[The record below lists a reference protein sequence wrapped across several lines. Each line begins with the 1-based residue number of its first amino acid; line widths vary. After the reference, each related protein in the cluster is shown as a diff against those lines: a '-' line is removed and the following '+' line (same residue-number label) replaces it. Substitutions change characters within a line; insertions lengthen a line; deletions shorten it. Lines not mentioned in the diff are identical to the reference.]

1 MRSKLIYYAHKQGV
15 DKNNQSLR
23 NNKWYFEPFMYETIW
38 IFHIMLNNLFFH
50 FPEILQDW
58 MDVDMAKVDA
68 AVEMP
73 IKLNQ
78 EDE

>member
-1 MRSKLIYYAHKQGV
+1 M
-15 DKNNQSLR
+15 N
-23 NNKWYFEPFMYETIW
+23 ETIW
-38 IFHIMLNNLFFH
+38 IFHNILNNLL
-50 FPEILQDW
+50 FPFPKNLQDW
-58 MDVDMAKVDA
+58 MDVDMAKVGA